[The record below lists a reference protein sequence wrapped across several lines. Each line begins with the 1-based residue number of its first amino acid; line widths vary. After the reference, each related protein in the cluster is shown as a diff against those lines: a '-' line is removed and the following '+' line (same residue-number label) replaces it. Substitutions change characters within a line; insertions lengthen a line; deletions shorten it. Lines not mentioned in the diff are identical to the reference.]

1 MGPRVSAD
9 VTYGERPLLRG
20 TLHQGAFMVALV
32 VGALLIADADG
43 GRPRLA
49 ATVFAVS
56 VVTMLGA
63 SALYHRI
70 TWSPRLRPW
79 MRRIDHAGIYL
90 LIAGTYTP
98 VGLLSLHGT
107 LQHVTLAI
115 IWAGAVVAIVLKFA
129 WVSAPKWLAAATGI
143 ALGWAGVAAMPQLAD
158 TAGLTPVILLAA
170 GGVAYTAGAIVYAL
184 RRPDPVPS
192 VFGYHELFHAL
203 TLVAVS
209 CQYVAIA
216 FYVVKVG

>member
-1 MGPRVSAD
+1 

-20 TLHQGAFMVALV
+20 VLHQGAFVVALV
-32 VGALLIADADG
+32 VGVVFIADANA
-43 GRPRLA
+43 GRPRVA
-49 ATVFAVS
+49 AAIFAAS
-56 VVTMLGA
+56 VVVMLGA
-63 SALYHRI
+63 SALYHRV
-70 TWSPRLRPW
+70 TWSPRVRPW

-107 LQHVTLAI
+107 LQRVTLAI
-115 IWAGAVVAIVLKFA
+115 IWAGAAVAIALKFA
-129 WVSAPKWLAAATGI
+129 WVKAPKWLAAVTGI
-143 ALGWAGVAAMPQLAD
+143 ALGWAGVAALPQVAD
-158 TAGLTPVILLAA
+158 TTGLTAVILLAA
-170 GGVAYTAGAIVYAL
+170 GGIAYTAGAVVYAL
-184 RRPDPVPS
+184 KRPDPVPH

-203 TLVAVS
+203 TLVAVA